1 MMDEGSFSRD
11 EMEAEFG
18 EPGVENPNILDLVTP
33 DPNAKRV
40 FLVMVEKR
48 GWGSMVQLRQLEE
61 KINRYLG
68 YALDGFLAE
77 QYPQYR
83 EHQAVLRLDCAE
95 KPYGDAA
102 AFLEEARVAVEHAGL
117 EFEVRP
123 ATTGRSDS

>member
-1 MMDEGSFSRD
+1 MTETGSYSRD

-18 EPGVENPNILDLVTP
+18 RPGVENPNVLDLITP
-33 DPNAKRV
+33 DRNASRV
-40 FLVMVEKR
+40 FLVMIERR

-68 YALDGFLAE
+68 YVLDGFLAE

-83 EHQAVLRLDCAE
+83 DHKTVLRLDCAE
-95 KPYGDAA
+95 KPYGDVQ

-117 EFEVRP
+117 DFEVRP
-123 ATTGRSDS
+123 GATGRNP